1 MRWLRTFLLL
11 LVCVQLHAADSK
23 TLNLTFCC
31 APDNDV
37 LLALSA
43 YKCPR
48 YSSVSEALDKAP
60 ERTGVLILADKYP
73 EHATELEPADFE
85 KAKRKHL
92 RVYIEFPA
100 SLPGKEVSLPRE
112 ANWERVVVNS
122 GNFGDTLPKMRILG
136 ISDCHFVAVLH
147 PPVADLV
154 LARVAGFD
162 TAVFGLPERAYP
174 LLFSLPEQGLFVAT
188 TKLSSFVSGRFAPSR
203 DWRTV
208 WQKILFWLDPE
219 NEAHLQYSTVV
230 TPAYGNNQKLPPSFQ
245 RDAFDAAAHW
255 FSHAHLLINAQQK
268 SSLEL
273 AMKVGVETTPPPA
286 RDEPEGDG
294 SNGMMEGYSSGIR
307 WDGEQLRRLPIRAD
321 CNAESAM
328 VLACDGA
335 LNGNN
340 DSAKIANN
348 LLDYVYFN
356 SDMCQGVRG
365 DPKHPAFGLI
375 AWGAVAPAW
384 QVANYGDDN
393 ARTMLSTIV
402 ASAMMKTER
411 WDKPLVR
418 ALVANLRTTGKLGFR
433 DDRIDIPALEQH
445 GWEFFHNA
453 DTINYSPHFDAYLW
467 ACNLWA
473 FRETHY
479 TPFLDRTTNAI
490 AMTMKVYPGQW
501 RWQNNL
507 ERAHMLLCLAWLV
520 QLDNTAHI
528 SSASDAKL
536 HREWLSRVIGD
547 LLKDQQ
553 PNGAIRESIGR
564 TMGHYRKPEKNEDYG
579 TSETPLIQENGD
591 PATDQLYTTGFALL
605 GLHEAFAAAHDAK
618 YKKAED
624 KLAEFLCRIQTRSR
638 KIDYCNG
645 IWFRAFDDKRWD
657 YWASS
662 ADMGWGAWSI
672 EAGWGQ
678 AWITAVLGL
687 REKGT
692 TVWDLTQRTKIAKQL
707 DPVLH
712 EMSLAE

>member
-1 MRWLRTFLLL
+1 MLC
-11 LVCVQLHAADSK
+11 CVNVHAAESK
-23 TLNLTFCC
+23 ALNLTFCC

-37 LLALSA
+37 YVALSA

-48 YSSVSEALDKAP
+48 FSTVSEAIANAP
-60 ERTGVLILADKYP
+60 ERTGVLVLADKYP
-73 EHATELEPADFE
+73 QRATEIDPTQFD

-92 RVYIEFPA
+92 RIYIEFPA

-112 ANWERVVVNS
+112 TTWERVVVNS
-122 GNFGDTLPKMRILG
+122 GNFGDALPKMRILG

-147 PPVADLV
+147 PPVPDLV
-154 LARVAGFD
+154 IARVAGFD

-203 DWRTV
+203 DWRVV
-208 WQKILFWLDPE
+208 WQKILFWLDPDH
-219 NEAHLQYSTVV
+219 EAQLDYTPVV
-230 TPAYGNNQKLPPSFQ
+230 TPAYGNIQKLPPTFE

-255 FSHAHLLINAQQK
+255 FSHSHLLISSQQK
-268 SSLEL
+268 PTLEL
-273 AMKVGVETTPPPA
+273 AMKVGVETTTPPT

-294 SNGMMEGYSSGIR
+294 SNGLMEGYSSGIR
-307 WDGEQLRRLPIRAD
+307 WDGEQPRRLPIRAD

-328 VLACDGA
+328 VLALDGA
-335 LNGNN
+335 LNGTK
-340 DSAKIANN
+340 DSTKIANN

-365 DPKHPAFGLI
+365 HPHHPAFGLI
-375 AWGAVAPAW
+375 SWGAVAPAW
-384 QVANYGDDN
+384 TVANYGDDN
-393 ARTMLSTIV
+393 ARTILATIV
-402 ASAMMKTER
+402 ASAAMKTDH
-411 WDKPLVR
+411 WDKSLVR
-418 ALVANLRTTGKLGFR
+418 ALLANLRTTGKLGFR
-433 DDRIDIPALEQH
+433 GDRIDIPALEQH
-445 GWEFFHNA
+445 GWEYYHNA
-453 DTINYSPHFDAYLW
+453 ETINYSPHFEAYLW

-473 FRETHY
+473 YRETHY
-479 TPFLDRTTNAI
+479 APFIERTTNAI

-520 QLDNTAHI
+520 QLDKTAHI
-528 SSASDAKL
+528 STKEDAAL
-536 HREWLSRVIGD
+536 HRQWLDKITDD
-547 LLKDQQ
+547 LLRSQQ
-553 PNGAIRESIGR
+553 PKGAIREDLGR
-564 TMGHYRKPEKNEDYG
+564 LQGHYQKPLKNEDYG
-579 TSETPLIQENGD
+579 TTETPLIQENGD

-605 GLHEAFAAAHDAK
+605 GLHEAFAATGDAK
-618 YKKAED
+618 FKRAED
-624 KLAEFLCRIQTRSR
+624 KLADFLCRIQTRSK

-645 IWFRAFDDKRWD
+645 TWFRAFDDKRWD
-657 YWASS
+657 FWASS

-707 DPVLH
+707 DTILP
-712 EMSLAE
+712 EMDLTQ